1 MAPIPAMVVLIGG
14 HAAMLG
20 TALGSAGAPMRAV
33 VVVVGILLVAA
44 TAATV
49 HPAAS
54 VAYLAVTWCV
64 ARLALAGELRAL
76 GLGTPCP
83 PSALALGVLAGV
95 FLGGHVL
102 VSAMLTSG
110 YRIRFDANVLRFVL
124 YDVGAQV
131 LATEMFFRGLLFNRA
146 QRRWSFGAAAALTTA
161 ASALRYL
168 LDPLLPHTLEVI
180 VGTLFYVCLLGVTTS
195 ALLWRFGTIV
205 PGLFASALFFAGYR
219 LLAVD

>member
-1 MAPIPAMVVLIGG
+1 MVVLIGG

-20 TALGSAGAPMRAV
+20 TALGWAGARARAV
-33 VVVVGILLVAA
+33 VVVVGMLVVAA

-54 VAYLAVTWCV
+54 VAYLVVTWCI
-64 ARLALAGELRAL
+64 ARLAMAGELRAL

-83 PSALALGVLAGV
+83 AFALALGALAGV

-102 VSAMLTSG
+102 VSATLTSG
-110 YRIRFDANVLRFVL
+110 YRIRVDASVLPLLL

-131 LATEMFFRGLLFNRA
+131 LATELFFRGWLFNRA
-146 QRRWSFGAAAALTTA
+146 QRRWSFAAAVALTTA
-161 ASALRYL
+161 ASMLRYL
-168 LDPLLPHTLEVI
+168 LDPLLPHTVEIV

-205 PGLFASALFFAGYR
+205 PGLLASGLFFAAYR
-219 LLAVD
+219 LLTIE